1 VVLDADG
8 NRVRNKL
15 VNFEVNDVSNG
26 NLTDAQS
33 RTDRRG
39 IATTVY
45 ESNAVSTYQS
55 VEVRAY
61 VNDEPAVEDSTL
73 LTVGDRPFDISL
85 GTGNLIEA
93 PQQSSYRKEFSVFVT
108 DADANPVS
116 GAALTFSATPVAETT
131 NDPAYAKGYWLWDED
146 DSIYYSVVTATCANE
161 DLNGN
166 GRLDVGEDFN
176 GDGQLT
182 PGNVGAID
190 ADANTDENGQALIN
204 LNYPKQYGAWVQLA
218 ISARGESSGTES
230 VDSMNY
236 WLSVS
241 TDDRS
246 TQGAPPPSSPW
257 GVSANCG
264 DTL

>member
-1 VVLDADG
+1 MD
-8 NRVRNKL
+8 
-15 VNFEVNDVSNG
+15 
-26 NLTDAQS
+26 
-33 RTDRRG
+33 
-39 IATTVY
+39 
-45 ESNAVSTYQS
+45 
-55 VEVRAY
+55 
-61 VNDEPAVEDSTL
+61 
-73 LTVGDRPFDISL
+73 
-85 GTGNLIEA
+85 
-93 PQQSSYRKEFSVFVT
+93 
-108 DADANPVS
+108 
-116 GAALTFSATPVAETT
+116 
-131 NDPAYAKGYWLWDED
+131 
-146 DSIYYSVVTATCANE
+146 
-161 DLNGN
+161 
-166 GRLDVGEDFN
+166 GRLDAGEDFN

-190 ADANTDENGQALIN
+190 ADVNTDENGQALIN

-241 TDDRS
+241 TEDRS